1 MKNLFYR
8 KENVYNHKYKYLHIT
23 TAYDRHKGQKKG
35 YIGMNINEIAR
46 LAGVSRATVSRYLNN
61 GYVSSEKKEV
71 IRKVIE
77 ETGYQPS
84 SQAQTLRT
92 KKTSLIG
99 VILPKIN
106 SDTIS
111 REVAGISDI
120 LTRRGYQLILANTN
134 NDVEEELKYLSLFK
148 ERQVDGVVFIA
159 TMFTRKHKQMLKDY
173 KVPIVLLG
181 QHLDGYPCIYQDD
194 YKAAFQVT
202 EKLAEKGRKFA
213 YIGVTDKDAAVG
225 AQRRK
230 GLEDALHKK
239 KLEITQERMKVG
251 SFTMDSGYEMA
262 RELFEEDPS
271 IDSLVCATDT
281 MAVGAMTYLKE
292 IGLRIPEDVQ
302 IAGIGDGVP
311 GKIVEPKL
319 TTVHFYYKTSG
330 MEAAAMLADL
340 IENDTGISKEIK
352 MGCELVERESHR

>member
-1 MKNLFYR
+1 
-8 KENVYNHKYKYLHIT
+8 
-23 TAYDRHKGQKKG
+23 
-35 YIGMNINEIAR
+35 MNINEIAR

-61 GYVSSEKKEV
+61 GYVSSEKKAV
-71 IRKVIE
+71 IRRVIE

-111 REVAGISDI
+111 REVEGISDI
-120 LTRRGYQLILANTN
+120 LTRRGYQLILASTN
-134 NDVEEELKYLSLFK
+134 NNVEEELKYLSLFK

-202 EKLAEKGRKFA
+202 EKLAEKGSKFA
-213 YIGVTDKDAAVG
+213 YIGVTDKDVAVG

-230 GLEDALHKK
+230 GFEDALRKK
-239 KLEITQERMKVG
+239 KLEIVPERMKVG

-262 RELFEEDPS
+262 REPS

-319 TTVHFYYKTSG
+319 TTMHFYYKTSG

>member
-1 MKNLFYR
+1 
-8 KENVYNHKYKYLHIT
+8 
-23 TAYDRHKGQKKG
+23 
-35 YIGMNINEIAR
+35 MNINEIAW
-46 LAGVSRATVSRYLNN
+46 LAGVSRTTVSRYLNN
-61 GYVSSEKKEV
+61 GYVSEEKKEK

-84 SQAQTLRT
+84 TQAQMLRT
-92 KKTSLIG
+92 KKTKLVG
-99 VILPKIN
+99 VVLPKIN

-111 REVAGISDI
+111 REVAGISDV
-120 LTRRGYQLILANTN
+120 LAKRGYQIILANTN
-134 NDVEEELKYLSLFK
+134 NDIEEELKSLSLF
-148 ERQVDGVVFIA
+148 RDNQVDGVIFIA

-173 KVPIVLLG
+173 KVPIVILG

-194 YKAAFQVT
+194 HKAAFQVT
-202 EKLAEKGRKFA
+202 EKLAEKGKKFA
-213 YIGVTDKDAAVG
+213 YIGVTDKDEAVG
-225 AQRRK
+225 ACRK
-230 GLEDALHKK
+230 KGFMDAIHKA
-239 KLEITQERMKVG
+239 KLEVVPERMKIG

-262 RELFEEDPS
+262 KELFEEEPS

-340 IENDTGISKEIK
+340 IENDTVISKEIK

>member
-1 MKNLFYR
+1 
-8 KENVYNHKYKYLHIT
+8 
-23 TAYDRHKGQKKG
+23 
-35 YIGMNINEIAR
+35 MNINEIAR

-71 IRKVIE
+71 IRRVIQ

-111 REVAGISDI
+111 REVEGISDI

-173 KVPIVLLG
+173 KVPIVILG

-194 YKAAFQVT
+194 HKAAFQVT
-202 EKLAEKGRKFA
+202 EKLAEKGKKFA
-213 YIGVTDKDAAVG
+213 YIGVTDKDEAVG
-225 AQRRK
+225 ACRK
-230 GLEDALHKK
+230 KGFMDAIHKA
-239 KLEITQERMKVG
+239 KLELVPERMKIG

-262 RELFEEDPS
+262 KELFEEEPS